1 MSIPLMFVID
11 LYLVNVE
18 RICRISMVPVT
29 VYIQFLSEMNILLL
43 FVNNAVFLYSHEFI
57 E

>member
-1 MSIPLMFVID
+1 MIIPLMFVID

-29 VYIQFLSEMNILLL
+29 VYIQFLSEMNIILI
-43 FVNNAVFLYSHEFI
+43 FVNTCSIFVFP
-57 E
+57 